1 MRSAC
6 KLILFIII
14 TYYVLVGT
22 HAIAQEL
29 SAYEEIDNQ
38 SVGLTVAPFAKAGQ
52 CLVDIDNNGWQDIY
66 CLKYNGGGYSRI
78 YLNDEGMFTDVT
90 ANTPLEDIEDI
101 EGIRTFTPVM
111 ADFDND
117 GDKDL
122 SFGTNLH
129 LHLLRNDDNVFTDVA
144 EEMGFIGPQPPGF
157 IATWYLMVGGW
168 ADYDLDGDL
177 DCIVFQQNNKNVYL
191 FRNDGDQFTD
201 VASEAGLDST
211 ELSEE
216 PFSNPLVWEDI
227 DGDGDPDLH
236 GRYNFFLNEDG
247 VFHDVS
253 DSIGLGDLSEIVNR
267 EFFDYDN
274 DGDLD
279 FFKITPSAENTAT
292 NELWE
297 NKDGL
302 FVNVTDDVGL
312 GIMKDRY
319 RGLSIGDFDNDGDQ
333 DIFIQLNIFESPD
346 LLLVND
352 LMEDGS
358 RVFANVARFVGIE
371 KVGDRKG
378 GGFFD
383 YDRDGFLDIYIP
395 SAEYDHLL
403 YHNLG
408 INEANWVGFIL
419 EGTVS
424 NRDAVGSS
432 VTLYYA
438 KGKQF
443 RYTKCGNGWLRQ
455 DNPWVHFGIGYETT
469 IDSVVIRW
477 PLGYKQTLTDVA
489 INQYNNIKEPDL
501 SGVKSEESQNGHPS
515 GFGLAQNYPNPFNP
529 TTTINFTLSKTS
541 HVKLTI
547 YDLIGKEIRTLVRDE
562 KEAGNYTINW
572 DGRNNMGNIVASGIY
587 IYQLEADNFTQSKK
601 MTFIK

>member
-1 MRSAC
+1 M
-6 KLILFIII
+6 KYVYNLFLLISCVFIISG
-14 TYYVLVGT
+14 GT
-22 HAIAQEL
+22 NATSQDL
-29 SAYEEIDNQ
+29 SYFEVMVNNE
-38 SVGLTVAPFAKAGQ
+38 VGLTVAPFAKAGQ

-78 YLNDEGMFTDVT
+78 YLNNEGIFTDVT
-90 ANTPLEDIEDI
+90 ANSPLEDIEDI
-101 EGIRTFTPVM
+101 EGIRTFTPVWV
-111 ADFDND
+111 DFDND

-129 LHLLRNDDNVFTDVA
+129 LHLLRNDNNTFTDVA
-144 EEMGFIGPQPPGF
+144 EEMGFVGHQPPGF
-157 IATWYLMVGGW
+157 IATWYLMVGSW

-177 DCIVFQQNNKNVYL
+177 DCVVFQQNNENLYL
-191 FRNDGDQFTD
+191 LRNDGDHFTD
-201 VASEAGLDST
+201 VATEAGLDAT
-211 ELSEE
+211 PLSDET
-216 PFSNPLVWEDI
+216 FSNPLVWDDI

-236 GRYNFFLNEDG
+236 GRYNFFLNEG
-247 VFHDVS
+247 GIFHEVS
-253 DSIGLGDLSEIVNR
+253 DSIGLDDLSEIVNR

-279 FFKITPSAENTAT
+279 FFKITPSAENAAT

-297 NKDGL
+297 NRDGM
-302 FVNVTDDVGL
+302 FVNVADNVGL

-333 DIFIQLNIFESPD
+333 DIFIQINIFESPD

-358 RVFANVARFVGIE
+358 RVFTNVARFVGME

-383 YDRDGFLDIYIP
+383 YDCDGFLDLYIP

-403 YHNLG
+403 YHNMAV
-408 INEANWVGFIL
+408 NDANWVGFIL
-419 EGTVS
+419 KGTVS
-424 NRDAVGSS
+424 NRDAVGSA

-438 KGKQF
+438 NGKQF

-455 DNPWVHFGIGYETT
+455 DNPWVHFGIGYETA

-489 INQYNNIKEPDL
+489 INQYHNIKEPDL
-501 SGVKSEESQNGHPS
+501 SSVKIQESGNTPVS
-515 GFGLAQNYPNPFNP
+515 FDLAQNYPNPFNP
-529 TTTINFTLSKTS
+529 TTNIDFTLSTMT
-541 HVKLTI
+541 HVELRI
-547 YDLIGKEIRTLVRDE
+547 YDLTGREIRTLVSDR
-562 KEAGNYTINW
+562 KEAGNYTVNW
-572 DGRNNMGNIVASGIY
+572 DGRNNNGNLVTSGIY
-587 IYQLEADNFTQSKK
+587 VYQLKVDAFTQSKK
-601 MTFIK
+601 MTLIK